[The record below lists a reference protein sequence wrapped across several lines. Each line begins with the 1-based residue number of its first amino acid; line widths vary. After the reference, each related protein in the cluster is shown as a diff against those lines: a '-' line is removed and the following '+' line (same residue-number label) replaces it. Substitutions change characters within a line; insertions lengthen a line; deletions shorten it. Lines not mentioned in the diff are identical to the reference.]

1 MDKHKVAF
9 IGTGGR
15 SICYASAYVDCED
28 VEVVALADPAPEHRK
43 TMVAKAGLTGGYAE
57 YDDWQ
62 DMLRTHTDL
71 DGVVICSPNYLHSD
85 QAVTCLERGLPIA
98 LEKPLATTKEDC
110 ERIIDAERANGGR
123 TLIGFVLRSTPFY
136 AKIHE
141 LITTGVIGTVV
152 SIQAD
157 ELPGLGVSSI
167 MNRSPWRRYHAMSG
181 GAMLEKSCHDLD
193 ILNWIMGCR
202 PVSLNSYGGNL
213 IFNPNPVLP
222 ATCDTCDMSE
232 QCQYYMVPTFSDH
245 EDRGEEI
252 LHQFIRHDN
261 CCIFN
266 IDKDCA
272 DVQSVSIEY
281 SSGAIANFMLNFH
294 CMGPR
299 ASRNFH
305 AVGHKGR
312 IWGNLNEKTVFHYDN
327 LSGQTTTYDTTGD
340 GSGHGG
346 GDRLHA
352 LELQKMMANTQYR
365 PGANAYSGYLSA
377 VMCFASD
384 ISRLERRRVNFR
396 YTSQGAVQFAN

>member
-1 MDKHKVAF
+1 MSKYKVAF

-15 SICYASAYVDCED
+15 SVCYGSAYTECAD
-28 VEVVALADPAPEHRK
+28 VEVVALADPAPEHRQA
-43 TMVAKAGLTGGYAE
+43 MAAKAGLTGGFAE
-57 YDDWQ
+57 YDRWQ
-62 DMLRTHTDL
+62 DMLQTHTDL
-71 DGVVICSPNYLHSD
+71 DGVVICSPNYLHRE
-85 QAVTCLERGLPIA
+85 QAVACLERGMPIA

-110 ERIIDAERANGGR
+110 EYIIDAERANNGR

-136 AKIHE
+136 SKIHQ
-141 LITTGVIGTVV
+141 LLTTGAIGPVV

-167 MNRSPWRRYHAMSG
+167 MNRSPWRRYQATSG
-181 GAMLEKSCHDLD
+181 GSMLEKSCHDLD
-193 ILNWIMGCR
+193 ILNWMMGCR
-202 PVSLNSYGGNL
+202 PVSLNSYGGRL

-222 ATCDTCDMSE
+222 ETCDACAVSD
-232 QCQYYMVPTFSDH
+232 QCQYYMVPTFSAH

-261 CCIFN
+261 QCIYN

-281 SSGAIANFMLNFH
+281 SNGAIANFMMNFH

-305 AVGHKGR
+305 AIGHKGR
-312 IWGNLNEKTVFHYDN
+312 VWGNLDEKMVYHHDN
-327 LSGQTTTYDTTGD
+327 LSGETTSFDTSGD

-352 LELQKMMANTQYR
+352 LQLHQMMIDPHYR
-365 PGANAYSGYLSA
+365 PQANAYSGYLSA
-377 VMCFASD
+377 TMCFASD

-396 YTSQGAVQFAN
+396 YTAHDTVQLV